1 MEVSL
6 GLWAAV
12 INAGIF
18 LFLIAIPWVS
28 GPIRLL
34 VLFLGLGGV
43 LCLLGFDFYFGV
55 AEQDYGLAA
64 DLMLLDLTKAV
75 FYFGASWAIERI
87 FRTFFSRAREQKQGT
102 EWEEQELSRNFDR
115 NIRGLKD
122 PDEKKKKR

>member
-28 GPIRLL
+28 GPFRLL
-34 VLFLGLGGV
+34 ILFLGLGGI
-43 LCLLGFDFYFGV
+43 LALLGFDFYIGV
-55 AEQDYGLAA
+55 AENEYDLAA

-75 FYFGASWAIERI
+75 FFFGASWAIERV
-87 FRTFFSRAREQKQGT
+87 FRTFMDRSREQKKEQV
-102 EWEEQELSRNFDR
+102 WEEKELSRNFDR
-115 NIRGLKD
+115 NIRGLND
-122 PDEKKKKR
+122 PNEKKKR

>member
-28 GPIRLL
+28 GPFRLL
-34 VLFLGLGGV
+34 VMFLGLGGV
-43 LCLLGFDFYFGV
+43 LALLGFDFYIGV
-55 AEQDYGLAA
+55 AEKDYDLAA

-75 FYFGASWAIERI
+75 FFFGASWAVEKV
-87 FRTFFSRAREQKQGT
+87 FRTFFNRAGEKAQGK
-102 EWEEQELSRNFDR
+102 EWEEEELPRNFDR
-115 NIRGLKD
+115 NIRGLKN
-122 PDEKKKKR
+122 PNEKKKR